1 MTILLKLIYKSIL
14 TGMPILT
21 YNAFTNMYNIPF
33 SVKPYSTYLNF
44 RMDTTQISEISKYVE
59 KFSSNLS
66 LVPIKLSIFDKPSYF
81 ISVNIYNCTS
91 PLFLNNNQPITRC
104 EINTYVKDRNNKT
117 GTLIL
122 DYGSNS
128 LSLDPVGLFKKGGSS
143 NFLKIQDNSG
153 KNNGE
158 IECSSLNSLFNFR
171 VRYSLKS
178 IKNFFMTKSMVSYTD
193 NIFYKNGIYDKLY
206 YDSSLVNS
214 ITKIPF
220 TVKDFYF
227 KYKGINFDNLHSVF
241 FFDEEINF
249 ICSLWHNLYD

>member
-33 SVKPYSTYLNF
+33 TVKPYSTYLNF
-44 RMDTTQISEISKYVE
+44 KMDTNQLNEISKYVE

-66 LVPIKLSIFDKPSYF
+66 LVPIKLSILDKPSYF

-91 PLFLNNNQPITRC
+91 PLFLNGNKPITRC
-104 EINTYVKDRNNKT
+104 EINTYVKDHNNKT

-128 LSLDPVGLFKKGGSS
+128 LSLDPLGLFKKGGIS
-143 NFLKIQDNSG
+143 NFLKIQENG
-153 KNNGE
+153 KSTGE
-158 IECSSLNSLFNFR
+158 IECNSVNSIFNFH

-193 NIFYKNGIYDKLY
+193 NIFYKNGICDKLY

-220 TVKDFYF
+220 IVNDYHFN
-227 KYKGINFDNLHSVF
+227 YKGMDFDNLHSVF
-241 FFDEEINF
+241 FFDDDINF
-249 ICSLWHNLYD
+249 ICSLWHNLFE